1 MWNLERLGLRNLS
14 ASTRGAAAA
23 ALDATSLGQLEGLL
37 EVDADWHAADG
48 KWSVHE
54 VQQRLADEAGAEHLN
69 TLRDTA
75 AAAVTTERSL
85 TYLVQLLRD
94 PAYELVGHGL
104 PRKLQQLTKLWSRC
118 CVSSAPRYGRA
129 GRHVSVLGR
138 RCAASRCGMGSLRIC
153 CGDAHDVTKGKGQRP
168 IVHCH

>member
-14 ASTRGAAAA
+14 ASARGAAAA
-23 ALDATSLGQLEGLL
+23 ALDATSLDQLEVLL
-37 EVDADWHAADG
+37 EVDADGHAADG

-54 VQQRLADEAGAEHLN
+54 VQQSLADEAGAEHLN

-104 PRKLQQLTKLWSRC
+104 PRKLQQLTSF
-118 CVSSAPRYGRA
+118 GRD
-129 GRHVSVLGR
+129 
-138 RCAASRCGMGSLRIC
+138 AA
-153 CGDAHDVTKGKGQRP
+153 
-168 IVHCH
+168 